1 MTTILGGGDF
11 EFSTGGDWGNLPT
24 GWTLGEVAAVA
35 VDADDNVYVF
45 QRGEHP
51 LIVFDRSGEFVRSW
65 GEGVLMHPHGLHIA
79 PDGTIFCTDD
89 GDHSVRQYSPGGEL
103 LLTIGDPG
111 HPAAYQSQLPF
122 NRCTHTAVT
131 PNGDILVTDGYG
143 NARVHRYA
151 PDGRLIGGW
160 GSPGSGPGEFNLPHN
175 IVCDPDGWVYV
186 ADRENHRIQIFD
198 SNGEYQTQWN
208 NLHRPSGLHLAVQG
222 DRRVLYVGEVGPY
235 LRSNVGWPNVGPRV
249 SILSGSGD
257 LIGRLDSPVW
267 DRLGPGAFVSPH
279 GIALDSHGDIYLAD
293 VCFAGWPQLFP
304 GRDLPPEG
312 LRGLH
317 RLTKVTAAASVA

>member
-1 MTTILGGGDF
+1 MTTILGEGDF
-11 EFSTGGDWGNLPT
+11 EFSTGSDWGILPA

-35 VDADDNVYVF
+35 VDGDDNVFVF

-51 LIVFDRSGEFVRSW
+51 LIVFDRSGNFLRSW

-79 PDGTIFCTDD
+79 EDGTIFCTDD
-89 GDHSVRQYSPGGEL
+89 GDHTVRQYTPGGKL

-111 HPAAYQSQLPF
+111 HAAAYQSQKPF

-143 NARVHRYA
+143 NARVHRYS
-151 PDGRLIGGW
+151 PEGRLIGGW

-198 SNGEYQTQWN
+198 SDGNYQTQWN
-208 NLHRPSGLHLAVQG
+208 NLHRPSGLHIAVEG
-222 DRRVLYVGEVGPY
+222 DRRVFYVGEVGPY

-249 SILSGSGD
+249 SILSESGE
-257 LIGRLDSPVW
+257 LVGRLDSAVR
-267 DRLGPGAFVSPH
+267 DGLGPGSFVSPH
-279 GIALDSHGDIYLAD
+279 GIALDSRGDIYLAD

-304 GRDLPPEG
+304 ERELPAEG

-317 RLTKVTAAASVA
+317 KLTKATAAAAVA